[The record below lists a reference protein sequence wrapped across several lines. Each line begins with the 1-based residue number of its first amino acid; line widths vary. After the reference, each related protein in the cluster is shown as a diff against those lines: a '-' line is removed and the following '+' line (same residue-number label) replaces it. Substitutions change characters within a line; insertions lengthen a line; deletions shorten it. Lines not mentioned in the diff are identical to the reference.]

1 MKKVILKSNLI
12 LGFQYLFGAIIP
24 IVLMP
29 FVLKEIGIKE
39 FGIYSIFISWATMGS
54 VFILYVFQLTGPI
67 ALEKIKATN
76 SKLELTKEIFLAKL
90 IIFIIWLIFLPL
102 LLLISPYES
111 NQLQNILL
119 ILTLI
124 PLSSLLNS
132 TWFLQ
137 YHQKFLTLCKLSLLG
152 AIVPSIIILIMKL
165 GGYKNELA
173 TISTFYIYPLI
184 VGLGTFIKSANIL
197 SIKNIFLFS
206 KVKKKNIYG
215 AIHKLKNNFSLFFS
229 QIIALG
235 YGVSGPIFI
244 GYLSGPEEA
253 GKFSILEKIFT
264 PIISAS
270 LLTHTA
276 AFPKLIELW
285 ERDKEKY
292 VHILMF
298 VIKVYLLAVL
308 LITSTYLIMQNKI
321 NSFVFGNLD
330 NKYLFIGF
338 LLWVFIAFA
347 GPLLT
352 SYLTISNQNIKVM
365 QMNIFVLLL
374 VVTISSMLTI
384 KYGALGWILGL
395 TIAHLPILVLF
406 AYTMFKLKLKI
417 KS

>member
-119 ILTLI
+119 ILILI

-137 YHQKFLTLCKLSLLG
+137 YHQKFLTLCKISFLG

-197 SIKNIFLFS
+197 SVKKKFLFS
-206 KVKKKNIYG
+206 KIKKKNIYG

-229 QIIALG
+229 QMIALG

-264 PIISAS
+264 PIISVS

-276 AFPKLIELW
+276 AFPKLLGLW

-292 VHILMF
+292 LHILIF
-298 VIKVYLLAVL
+298 VTKIYLLAVL
-308 LITSTYLIMQNKI
+308 LITSIYLIMQNKI
-321 NSFVFGNLD
+321 NFFVFGNLE
-330 NKYLFIGF
+330 NKYLFVGF

-352 SYLTISNQNIKVM
+352 SYLTISNQNTRVM

-374 VVTISSMLTI
+374 VVSISTVLTM

-395 TIAHLPILVLF
+395 TIAHVPILILF
-406 AYTMFKLKLKI
+406 AYTIFKLNLKI

>member
-1 MKKVILKSNLI
+1 MKKIILKSNLI

-29 FVLKEIGIKE
+29 FVLKEIGIKD

-54 VFILYVFQLTGPI
+54 IFILYVFQLTGPI
-67 ALEKIKATN
+67 ALEKIKARN
-76 SKLELTKEIFLAKL
+76 LKLDLTKEIFFAKL
-90 IIFIIWLIFLPL
+90 IIFLIWLIFMPF
-102 LLLISPYES
+102 LLLITPYELD
-111 NQLQNILL
+111 QLQNILL
-119 ILTLI
+119 ILILI

-132 TWFLQ
+132 SWFLQ
-137 YHQKFLTLCKLSLLG
+137 YHQKFLTLCKLSFIG
-152 AIVPSIIILIMKL
+152 ALVPSITILIIKL
-165 GGYKNELA
+165 SGYKNDLA
-173 TISTFYIYPLI
+173 IISTFYIYPFI
-184 VGLGTFIKSANIL
+184 IGIGSFIKSAQML
-197 SIKNIFLFS
+197 SMKNTFLFL
-206 KVKKKNIYG
+206 KINKKNIYG

-229 QIIALG
+229 QMIALG
-235 YGVSGPIFI
+235 YGVSGPIFV
-244 GYLSGPEEA
+244 GYLTGPEEA

-285 ERDKEKY
+285 RNDKKKY
-292 VHILMF
+292 LHIFLF
-298 VIKVYLLAVL
+298 VSKIYLLII
-308 LITSTYLIMQNKI
+308 LIIMSIYFFMQNKI
-321 NSFVFGNLD
+321 NIFVFGNLE
-330 NKYLFIGF
+330 NKYLFEAF
-338 LLWVFIAFA
+338 LLWIFVAFS

-352 SYLTISNQNIKVM
+352 SYLTISSQNIKVM

-374 VVTISSMLTI
+374 VLTISSMLTI

-406 AYTMFKLKLKI
+406 AYTIFKLNLTI

>member
-1 MKKVILKSNLI
+1 MKKIILKSNLI

-29 FVLKEIGIKE
+29 FVLREIGIKK
-39 FGIYSIFISWATMGS
+39 FGAYSIFFSWATMGS
-54 VFILYVFQLTGPI
+54 IFILYVFQLTGPI
-67 ALEKIKATN
+67 ALEKIKAAKL
-76 SKLELTKEIFLAKL
+76 KLELTKEIFLAKL
-90 IIFIIWLIFLPL
+90 IIFIIWLIFLPF
-102 LLLISPYES
+102 LLLISPYELD
-111 NQLQNILL
+111 QLQNILL
-119 ILTLI
+119 ILILI

-132 TWFLQ
+132 SWFLQ

-173 TISTFYIYPLI
+173 TISTFYIYSLI

-197 SIKNIFLFS
+197 PMKNIFLFS

-229 QIIALG
+229 QMIALG

-292 VHILMF
+292 LHILMF
-298 VIKVYLLAVL
+298 VTKIYLIAAFSV
-308 LITSTYLIMQNKI
+308 ISIYLIMQNKI
-321 NSFVFGNLD
+321 NIFVFGNLE
-330 NKYLFIGF
+330 NKYLFVGF

-352 SYLTISNQNIKVM
+352 SYLTISNQNIKVA
-365 QMNIFVLLL
+365 QMNFFVLLSVL
-374 VVTISSMLTI
+374 SLSTLLTI

-395 TIAHLPILVLF
+395 TIAHVPILILF
-406 AYTMFKLKLKI
+406 AYTIFKLNLRM

>member
-1 MKKVILKSNLI
+1 
-12 LGFQYLFGAIIP
+12 
-24 IVLMP
+24 MP

-119 ILTLI
+119 ILILI

-137 YHQKFLTLCKLSLLG
+137 YHQKFLTLCKISFLG

-197 SIKNIFLFS
+197 SVKKKFLFS
-206 KVKKKNIYG
+206 KIKKKNIYG

-229 QIIALG
+229 QMIALG

-264 PIISAS
+264 PIISVS

-276 AFPKLIELW
+276 AFPKLLGLW

-292 VHILMF
+292 LHILIF
-298 VIKVYLLAVL
+298 VTKIYLLAVL
-308 LITSTYLIMQNKI
+308 LITSIYLIMQNKI
-321 NSFVFGNLD
+321 NFFVFGNLE
-330 NKYLFIGF
+330 NKYLFVGF

-352 SYLTISNQNIKVM
+352 SYLTISNQNTRVM

-374 VVTISSMLTI
+374 VVSISTVLTM

-395 TIAHLPILVLF
+395 TIAHVPILILF
-406 AYTMFKLKLKI
+406 AYTIFKLNLKI

>member
-119 ILTLI
+119 ILILI

-137 YHQKFLTLCKLSLLG
+137 YHQKFLTLCKISFLG

-184 VGLGTFIKSANIL
+184 IGLGTFIKSANIL
-197 SIKNIFLFS
+197 SVKKKFLFS
-206 KVKKKNIYG
+206 KIKKKNIYG

-229 QIIALG
+229 QMIALG

-264 PIISAS
+264 PIISVS

-276 AFPKLIELW
+276 AFPKLLGLW

-292 VHILMF
+292 LHILIF
-298 VIKVYLLAVL
+298 VTKIYLLAVL
-308 LITSTYLIMQNKI
+308 LITSIYLIMQNKI
-321 NSFVFGNLD
+321 NFFVFGNLE
-330 NKYLFIGF
+330 NKYLFVGF

-352 SYLTISNQNIKVM
+352 SYLTISNQNTRVM

-374 VVTISSMLTI
+374 VVSISTVLTM

-395 TIAHLPILVLF
+395 TIAHVPILILF
-406 AYTMFKLKLKI
+406 AYTIFKLNLKI

>member
-119 ILTLI
+119 ILILI

-137 YHQKFLTLCKLSLLG
+137 YHQKILTLCKLSLLG

-229 QIIALG
+229 QMIALG

-321 NSFVFGNLD
+321 NSFVFGNLE

>member
-119 ILTLI
+119 ILILI

-229 QIIALG
+229 QMIALG

-321 NSFVFGNLD
+321 NSFVFGNLE

>member
-24 IVLMP
+24 ILLMP

-67 ALEKIKATN
+67 ELEKTKAIN
-76 SKLELTKEIFLAKL
+76 LKLELTKEIFLAKL
-90 IIFIIWLIFLPL
+90 IIFIIWVILLPFV
-102 LLLISPYES
+102 LLISTYES
-111 NQLQNILL
+111 GQIQNILL
-119 ILTLI
+119 ILILI

-137 YHQKFLTLCKLSLLG
+137 YHQKFLTLCKLSFLG
-152 AIVPSIIILIMKL
+152 ALVPSIIILIMKL

-229 QIIALG
+229 QMIALG

-285 ERDKEKY
+285 GRDKEKY
-292 VHILMF
+292 LHVLMF
-298 VIKVYLLAVL
+298 VTKIYLLAVL
-308 LITSTYLIMQNKI
+308 LITSIYLIMQNKI
-321 NSFVFGNLD
+321 NFFVFGSLE
-330 NKYLFIGF
+330 NKYLFVGF

-352 SYLTISNQNIKVM
+352 SYLTISNQNIRVM
-365 QMNIFVLLL
+365 QMNIFVLLF
-374 VVTISSMLTI
+374 VVSISSVLTM

-395 TIAHLPILVLF
+395 TIAHVPILILF
-406 AYTMFKLKLKI
+406 VYTTFKLNLKI

>member
-119 ILTLI
+119 ILILI

-321 NSFVFGNLD
+321 NSFVFGNLE

>member
-119 ILTLI
+119 ILILI

-137 YHQKFLTLCKLSLLG
+137 YHQKFLTLCKLSFLG

-173 TISTFYIYPLI
+173 IISTFYIYPFI
-184 VGLGTFIKSANIL
+184 VGLGTFIKSSNIL
-197 SIKNIFLFS
+197 SMKDNFLLS
-206 KVKKKNIYG
+206 CIRKKNIYG
-215 AIHKLKNNFSLFFS
+215 AIDKLKNNFSLFFS
-229 QIIALG
+229 QMIALG

-264 PIISAS
+264 PIISVS

-276 AFPKLIELW
+276 AFPKLLGLW

-292 VHILMF
+292 LHILIF
-298 VIKVYLLAVL
+298 VTKIYLLAVL
-308 LITSTYLIMQNKI
+308 LITSIYLIMQNKI
-321 NSFVFGNLD
+321 NFFVFGNLE

-352 SYLTISNQNIKVM
+352 SYLTISNQNTRVM

-374 VVTISSMLTI
+374 VVSISTVLTM

-395 TIAHLPILVLF
+395 TIAHVPILILF
-406 AYTMFKLKLKI
+406 AYTIFKLNLKI

>member
-1 MKKVILKSNLI
+1 M
-12 LGFQYLFGAIIP
+12 Q
-24 IVLMP
+24 
-29 FVLKEIGIKE
+29 
-39 FGIYSIFISWATMGS
+39 
-54 VFILYVFQLTGPI
+54 
-67 ALEKIKATN
+67 EKIKATN

-119 ILTLI
+119 ILILI

-137 YHQKFLTLCKLSLLG
+137 YHQKFLTLCKLSFLG

-173 TISTFYIYPLI
+173 IISTFYIYPFI
-184 VGLGTFIKSANIL
+184 VGLGTFIKSSNIL
-197 SIKNIFLFS
+197 SMKDNFLLS
-206 KVKKKNIYG
+206 GIRKKNIYG
-215 AIHKLKNNFSLFFS
+215 AIDKLKNNFSLFFS
-229 QIIALG
+229 QMIALG

-264 PIISAS
+264 PIISVS

-276 AFPKLIELW
+276 AFPKLLGLW

-292 VHILMF
+292 LHILIF
-298 VIKVYLLAVL
+298 VTKIYLLAVL
-308 LITSTYLIMQNKI
+308 LITSIYLIMQNNI
-321 NSFVFGNLD
+321 NFFVFGNLE

-352 SYLTISNQNIKVM
+352 SYLTISNQNTRVM

-374 VVTISSMLTI
+374 VVSISTVLTM

-395 TIAHLPILVLF
+395 TIAHVPILILF
-406 AYTMFKLKLKI
+406 AYTIFKLNLKI

>member
-67 ALEKIKATN
+67 ELEKTKAIN
-76 SKLELTKEIFLAKL
+76 LKLELTKEIFLAKL
-90 IIFIIWLIFLPL
+90 IIFIIWVILLPFV
-102 LLLISPYES
+102 LLISTYES
-111 NQLQNILL
+111 GQIQNILL
-119 ILTLI
+119 ILILI

-137 YHQKFLTLCKLSLLG
+137 YHQKFLTLCKLSFLG
-152 AIVPSIIILIMKL
+152 ALVPSIIILIIKV
-165 GGYKNELA
+165 GGYKNDLA
-173 TISTFYIYPLI
+173 IISTFYIYPFI
-184 VGLGTFIKSANIL
+184 VGLGTFIKSSNMLSMKDNFLLSNIR
-197 SIKNIFLFS
+197 
-206 KVKKKNIYG
+206 KKNIYG
-215 AIHKLKNNFSLFFS
+215 AIENLKNNFSLFLS
-229 QIIALG
+229 QMIAFG

-285 ERDKEKY
+285 GRDKEKY
-292 VHILMF
+292 LHVLMF
-298 VIKVYLLAVL
+298 VTKIYLLAVL
-308 LITSTYLIMQNKI
+308 LITSIYLIMQNKI
-321 NSFVFGNLD
+321 NFFVFGSLE
-330 NKYLFIGF
+330 NKYLFVGF

-352 SYLTISNQNIKVM
+352 SYLTISNQNIRVM
-365 QMNIFVLLL
+365 QMNIFVLLF
-374 VVTISSMLTI
+374 VVSISSVLTM

-395 TIAHLPILVLF
+395 TIAHVPILILF
-406 AYTMFKLKLKI
+406 VYTTFKLNLKI